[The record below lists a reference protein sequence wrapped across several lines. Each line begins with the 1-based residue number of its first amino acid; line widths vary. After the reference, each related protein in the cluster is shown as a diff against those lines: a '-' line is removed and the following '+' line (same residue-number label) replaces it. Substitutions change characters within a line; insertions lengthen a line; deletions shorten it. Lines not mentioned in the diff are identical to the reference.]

1 MGEEEY
7 RECVDDTFESFRTY
21 DQYVDVV
28 SCWEHFLTEQYGSN
42 DTFHFDRFPTYSPD
56 DSDAPI
62 EPSFSVLFNEDY
74 GIVFDVNQQLPSIEG
89 KFESRLAELEQYAQ
103 DLQFH
108 TGNCGRTVPSQY
120 DIALL
125 IHGDHFQTEKLR
137 IKNALEEDQLS
148 FDLNLVLLSYKYIDQ
163 DTNPKYRFQRASMV
177 GDNFGDEALPDELR
191 MSTRMSMEGGTFEN
205 IDIPSAVFYNRKATG
220 VLFNSE
226 PPSLY
231 LACYIWH
238 TVLYDLL
245 DDDQRIVWQRRDP
258 TKILDLVVNVDD
270 LTERL
275 NRDYIPGGG
284 VRQEWVDNTLE
295 YMCIAETAEKI
306 SPSEYYVKFRN
317 LRDKRREYNN
327 TLSDRSEHSDL
338 AHLFAEWHCENTVEM
353 DSGEVQELVKANTSN
368 GPDEPRE
375 DLTQPELGEF

>member
-7 RECVDDTFESFRTY
+7 RECIADTFENFRTY

-28 SCWEHFLTEQYGSN
+28 SCWEHFLTEQYGTN
-42 DTFHFDRFPTYSPD
+42 DAFHFDRFPAYFPN
-56 DSDAPI
+56 DSGEPI

-74 GIVFDVNQQLPSIEG
+74 GIVFDVNHQLPSVETQ
-89 KFESRLAELEQYAQ
+89 FESRLNELEQYDQ

-108 TGNCGRTVPSQY
+108 TETGGRLVPSQH
-120 DIALL
+120 DIVLL
-125 IHGDHFQTEKLR
+125 IHGDKFQTEKLR
-137 IKNALEEDQLS
+137 IKSALDDGELCIDS
-148 FDLNLVLLSYKYIDQ
+148 NLVLLSYKYIDQ
-163 DTNPKYRFQRASMV
+163 DTNPKYQFQRASMV
-177 GDNFGDEALPDELR
+177 GDNFGDDSLPNGLQ
-191 MSTRMSMEGGTFEN
+191 MSKRMSMEGGTFEN
-205 IDIPSAVFYNRKATG
+205 IEIPSSVFYDRKATG

-231 LACYIWH
+231 LSCYIWH

-258 TKILDLVVNVDD
+258 TKTLDLVVNVDD

-275 NRDYIPGGG
+275 NRDYIPDGG
-284 VRQEWVDNTLE
+284 VHENWVNNTLE
-295 YMCIAETAEKI
+295 YMCVAGTAEKI
-306 SPSEYYVKFRN
+306 SESEYYVKFRN
-317 LRDKRREYNN
+317 LRDKRREYNDA
-327 TLSDRSEHSDL
+327 LSDRSEHSDL

-353 DSGEVQELVKANTSN
+353 ESREIQELMKADSSN
-368 GPDEPRE
+368 GPDKPRK

>member
-28 SCWEHFLTEQYGSN
+28 SCWEHFLTEQYGTN
-42 DTFHFDRFPTYSPD
+42 DTFHFDRFPAYFPE
-56 DSDAPI
+56 DSDDPL

-74 GIVFDVNQQLPSIEG
+74 GIVFDVNQELPSVET
-89 KFESRLAELEQYAQ
+89 KFESKLTELERYDQGVE
-103 DLQFH
+103 FH
-108 TGNCGRTVPSQY
+108 TGNGGKASPSQY

-125 IHGDHFQTEKLR
+125 IHGDNFQTEKLR
-137 IKNALEEDQLS
+137 LKKA
-148 FDLNLVLLSYKYIDQ
+148 FDDGKLNVDSNLVLLSYKYIDQ
-163 DTNPKYRFQRASMV
+163 DTNPKYQFQRASMV
-177 GDNFGDEALPDELR
+177 GDNFGDDPLPEQVR

-205 IDIPSAVFYNRKATG
+205 IDIPADVFYDRKATG

-238 TVLYDLL
+238 TVFYDFL

-258 TKILDLVVNVDD
+258 NKTLDIVVDVDD

-275 NRDYIPGGG
+275 NSDYIPDGG
-284 VRQEWVDNTLE
+284 VHEDWVDNTLE
-295 YMCIAETAEKI
+295 YMCVAETAEKV
-306 SPSEYYVKFRN
+306 SEGEYYVKFRN
-317 LRDKRREYNN
+317 LRDKRREYND

-353 DSGEVQELVKANTSN
+353 GSGELQELVKADTSN
-368 GPDEPRE
+368 GPDKPRD

>member
-28 SCWEHFLTEQYGSN
+28 SCWEHFLTEQYDIN
-42 DTFHFDRFPTYSPD
+42 DTFHFDRFPTYSLDESD
-56 DSDAPI
+56 DPI

-74 GIVFDVNQQLPSIEG
+74 GIVFDVNQQLPSVES
-89 KFESRLAELEQYAQ
+89 KFESRLAEVERYDQGLHFNA
-103 DLQFH
+103 
-108 TGNCGRTVPSQY
+108 GNGGRVEPAQY

-125 IHGDHFQTEKLR
+125 IHGNNFQTEKLR
-137 IKNALEEDQLS
+137 IQNALEGGRLNVDS
-148 FDLNLVLLSYKYIDQ
+148 NLVLLSYKYIDQ
-163 DTNPKYRFQRASMV
+163 DTNPKYQFQRASMV
-177 GDNFGDEALPDELR
+177 GDNFGDETLPSGLR

-205 IDIPSAVFYNRKATG
+205 IEIPSAVFYDRKATG

-231 LACYIWH
+231 LACYMWH

-258 TKILDLVVNVDD
+258 TKILDLVVNTDD

-284 VRQEWVDNTLE
+284 VHERWVNNTLE
-295 YMCIAETAEKI
+295 YMCVAETAEKV
-306 SPSEYYVKFRN
+306 SQGEYYLKFRN
-317 LRDKRREYNN
+317 LRDKRREYND

-353 DSGEVQELVKANTSN
+353 ESGELQELVKADSSN
-368 GPDEPRE
+368 GPDSPRE

>member
-7 RECVDDTFESFRTY
+7 RECVESTFENFRAY

-28 SCWEHFLTEQYGSN
+28 SCWEHFLIEQYDIN
-42 DTFHFDRFPTYSPD
+42 DTFEFDRFPAYYPN
-56 DSDAPI
+56 DSDEPI

-74 GIVFDVNQQLPSIEG
+74 GIVFDVNQQLPSVET
-89 KFESRLAELEQYAQ
+89 KFESKLRELERYDQ

-108 TGNCGRTVPSQY
+108 TGNGGSTVPPQH
-120 DIALL
+120 DIVLL
-125 IHGDHFQTEKLR
+125 IHGDNFQTEKLR
-137 IKNALEEDQLS
+137 IKKALESDKLS
-148 FDLNLVLLSYKYIDQ
+148 INSNLVLLSYKYIDQ
-163 DTNPKYRFQRASMV
+163 DTNPKYQFQRASMV
-177 GDNFGDEALPDELR
+177 GDNFRDDPLPDRLQ

-205 IDIPSAVFYNRKATG
+205 VDIPSAVFYDRKATG

-245 DDDQRIVWQRRDP
+245 DDDQRIIWQRRDP
-258 TKILDLVVNVDD
+258 TKTLDLVVDVND

-275 NRDYIPGGG
+275 NHDYIPGGG
-284 VRQEWVDNTLE
+284 VHEGWVTNTLE
-295 YMCIAETAEKI
+295 YMCVAETAEKI
-306 SPSEYYVKFRN
+306 SEGEYYIKFRN
-317 LRDKRREYNN
+317 LRDKRREYNDA
-327 TLSDRSEHSDL
+327 LSDRSEHSDL

-353 DSGEVQELVKANTSN
+353 EDRELQELVKADTSN
-368 GPDEPRE
+368 GPDEPRK

>member
-1 MGEEEY
+1 MDEEEY
-7 RECVDDTFESFRTY
+7 RKCVEDTFENFRSY

-28 SCWEHFLTEQYGSN
+28 SCWEHFLTEQYGTN
-42 DTFHFDRFPTYSPD
+42 DTFHFDRFPVYFPD
-56 DSDAPI
+56 DSDDPI

-74 GIVFDVNQQLPSIEG
+74 GIVFDVSQQLPSIET
-89 KFESRLAELEQYAQ
+89 KFESRLTELEQYDQ

-108 TGNCGRTVPSQY
+108 TGNNNRIVPSRH
-120 DIALL
+120 DIAVM
-125 IHGDHFQTEKLR
+125 IHSDNFQTEKLR
-137 IKNALEEDQLS
+137 IKNALENGK
-148 FDLNLVLLSYKYIDQ
+148 LNVDSSLVLLSYKYIDQ
-163 DTNPKYRFQRASMV
+163 DTNPKYQFQRASMV
-177 GDNFGDEALPDELR
+177 GDNFGDDTLPDGLR
-191 MSTRMSMEGGTFEN
+191 MSIRMSMEGGTFEN
-205 IDIPSAVFYNRKATG
+205 VEIPSSVFYDRKATG

-245 DDDQRIVWQRRDP
+245 DDDQRIIWQRRDSA
-258 TKILDLVVNVDD
+258 KILDLIVDVDD

-284 VRQEWVDNTLE
+284 VHEKWVSNTLE
-295 YMCIAETAEKI
+295 YMCVAETTEKI
-306 SPSEYYVKFRN
+306 SEDEYYVKFRN
-317 LRDKRREYNN
+317 LRDKRREYND
-327 TLSDRSEHSDL
+327 TLSDRSKHSDL

-353 DSGEVQELVKANTSN
+353 ESGELQELVKADTSN
-368 GPDEPRE
+368 GPDKPRE

>member
-7 RECVDDTFESFRTY
+7 RKCVDDIFEKFRTY

-28 SCWEHFLTEQYGSN
+28 SSWEHFLTEQYDTN
-42 DTFHFDRFPTYSPD
+42 DTFHFDRFPAYFPNNSNTLL
-56 DSDAPI
+56 

-74 GIVFDVNQQLPSIEG
+74 GIVFDVNQKLPSVEG
-89 KFESRLAELEQYAQ
+89 QFESRLTELEQYDQ
-103 DLQFH
+103 DLQLH
-108 TGNCGRTVPSQY
+108 AKNGDRVAPSKH

-137 IKNALEEDQLS
+137 IRNALKEGKLDVES
-148 FDLNLVLLSYKYIDQ
+148 NLILLSYQYIDQ
-163 DTNPKYRFQRASMV
+163 DTNPKYQFQRASMV
-177 GDNFGDEALPDELR
+177 GDNFGDDSLPDALQ
-191 MSTRMSMEGGTFEN
+191 MSTRMSMERGTFKN
-205 IDIPSAVFYNRKATG
+205 INIPAEVFYDRKATG

-226 PPSLY
+226 PSLLY

-258 TKILDLVVNVDD
+258 TKILDLVVDVDD

-284 VRQEWVDNTLE
+284 VHEEWVDNTLE
-295 YMCIAETAEKI
+295 YMCVAETADKV
-306 SPSEYYVKFRN
+306 SDGEYYVKFRN
-317 LRDKRREYNN
+317 LRDKRREYND

-353 DSGEVQELVKANTSN
+353 ERGELQDLVKADTSN
-368 GPDEPRE
+368 EPDKPRE

>member
-1 MGEEEY
+1 MGEDEY
-7 RECVDDTFESFRTY
+7 RECVEDTFEKFRTY

-28 SCWEHFLTEQYGSN
+28 SCWEHFLTEQY
-42 DTFHFDRFPTYSPD
+42 DTDGAFQFDRFPAYFPD
-56 DSDAPI
+56 GSDAPI

-74 GIVFDVNQQLPSIEG
+74 GIVFDVNQQLPSVETE
-89 KFESRLAELEQYAQ
+89 FESRLAELEQYDQ
-103 DLQFH
+103 DLRFH
-108 TGNCGRTVPSQY
+108 TGTRRRVVPSHH

-125 IHGDHFQTEKLR
+125 IQGENFQTEKLR
-137 IKNALEEDQLS
+137 IKKALDGGELS
-148 FDLNLVLLSYKYIDQ
+148 VESNLVLLSYRYVDQ
-163 DTNPKYRFQRASMV
+163 DTNPKYKFQRASMV
-177 GDNFGDEALPDELR
+177 GDNFEDDALPERLR
-191 MSTRMSMEGGTFEN
+191 MSTRMSMDGGTFEN
-205 IDIPSAVFYNRKATG
+205 IEIPSSAFYDRKATG

-238 TVLYDLL
+238 TVFYDLL

-258 TKILDLVVNVDD
+258 SKILDLVVNVDD

-284 VRQEWVDNTLE
+284 VHEDWVDNTLK
-295 YMCIAETAEKI
+295 YMCVAETAEKI
-306 SPSEYYVKFRN
+306 GQDEYYVKFRN
-317 LRDKRREYNN
+317 LRDKRREYND

-353 DSGEVQELVKANTSN
+353 ESGELQELVKADPSN
-368 GPDEPRE
+368 RPDEPRE